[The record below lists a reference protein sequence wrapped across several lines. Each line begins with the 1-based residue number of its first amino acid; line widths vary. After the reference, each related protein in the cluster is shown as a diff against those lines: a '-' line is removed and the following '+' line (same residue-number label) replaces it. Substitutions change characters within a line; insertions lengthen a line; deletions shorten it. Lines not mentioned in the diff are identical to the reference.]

1 MPAGNNAIQ
10 KNHFHKDWDK
20 RVKTWF
26 DQPAKKVSRRRARV
40 RKAISIFP
48 RPVQGLLRPVVHP
61 PTVRYNAKVRLG
73 RGFTLEELKGAAI
86 NRKLAQTIGIAVD
99 HRRHNKS
106 EQSLRANVHR
116 LKVYK
121 SKLVLFPRD
130 KKHPRDKKGDSPAE
144 ELKKV
149 SQVKGTLLPVHAPAP
164 HLTTVN
170 KSDINP
176 KASAFNALRKAR
188 ANARLIGV
196 RAKRAKKRKEKAALE
211 AQKKSQ
217 TQ

>member
-1 MPAGNNAIQ
+1 MPKGNHAIQ

-26 DQPAKKVSRRRARV
+26 NQPAKKVSRRRARV

-73 RGFTLEELKGAAI
+73 RGFTLDELKNAGI
-86 NRKLAQTIGIAVD
+86 NRRVAQTIGIALD
-99 HRRHNKS
+99 YRRRNKS
-106 EQSLRANVHR
+106 EQSLKTNVRR
-116 LKVYK
+116 LKLYK
-121 SKLVLFPRD
+121 SKLILFPRD

-149 SQVKGTLLPVHAPAP
+149 TQVKGELFPVHAPAVT
-164 HLTTVN
+164 LTSVN
-170 KSDINP
+170 KADLNP

-196 RAKRAKKRKEKAALE
+196 RIKRAKKRKEKKALE
-211 AQKKSQ
+211 AQKKTQ